1 MVGASGVLVWGYA
14 CMHVRNGFTIEI
26 YTGLCIVYVRDN
38 HDADSE
44 DRRRCQNK
52 SRDRR
57 WNKDKTGDNLRI
69 STRAIYF
76 ARWPV
81 DGIGGGQHGIILIGG
96 GQHGIVLIGGGQHG
110 IILIGGGQH
119 GIVLTALRA
128 SPFWPIKFSSCSA
141 WGRWCACVYL
151 VRYATHLAAKLCRQR
166 SPVRN
171 KVELSVSWVFT
182 T

>member
-1 MVGASGVLVWGYA
+1 MYV
-14 CMHVRNGFTIEI
+14 
-26 YTGLCIVYVRDN
+26 TGLRLKYIQVYVCGA

-57 WNKDKTGDNLRI
+57 WNKDKTGDNLSI
-69 STRAIYF
+69 SIRAIYF

-81 DGIGGGQHGIILIGG
+81 DGIGGGQHGIVLIGG

-110 IILIGGGQH
+110 I
-119 GIVLTALRA
+119 VLTALRA
-128 SPFWPIKFSSCSA
+128 SPFCPVKLSSCSA
-141 WGRWCACVYL
+141 WGIWCACVYL